1 MIIPWKQQFV
11 DLLAAGRV
19 ANLPSVWSNVLVG
32 FLLGSFAGSAS
43 QFEAVHGHATYRLA
57 LFVILAAATF
67 LHVGGWFLNAWH
79 DAEQDASLRPNRPLP
94 SGRLSRR
101 FVFIT
106 ALVCLLSALILSL
119 FLSPAAR
126 FLCLS
131 IVLCIYLY
139 IILHKR
145 THWANFFLGGS
156 RALLYLLG
164 FFVVSRGSDFWKFF
178 DPSPAVQT
186 YQDWRA
192 WGSPAGSFSLWE
204 TVADDPITNLLLV
217 VIPCFGL
224 LAYVLGISLA
234 TRFEAVPQAANR
246 VLATTPALFLFVP
259 VLTHSHWWTGD
270 RERMILI
277 MISALPFLAWT
288 LWNHLR
294 LRRRA
299 DVGEFVSLSLAGV
312 CLVDL
317 ALVLPYATID
327 FVDSPFGDDLTIS
340 LVATTP
346 LPLFALALILQR
358 IAPAG

>member
-1 MIIPWKQQFV
+1 VIIPRKPPLV
-11 DLLAAGRV
+11 DLLATARV
-19 ANLPSVWSNVLVG
+19 ANLPTVWTNVLVG

-43 QFEAVHGHATYRLA
+43 EFEAAHGPAAYLLA
-57 LFVILAAATF
+57 LLAVLLSASL
-67 LHVGGWFLNAWH
+67 LHVGGCFLHDWH
-79 DAEQDASLRPNRPLP
+79 DAEWNGPQRPERPIP

-101 FVFIT
+101 FVLIT
-106 ALVCLLSALILSL
+106 ALACLLGALILSFL
-119 FLSPAAR
+119 LSPAA
-126 FLCLS
+126 LVLS
-131 IVLCIYLY
+131 LCIILCIFLY
-139 IILHKR
+139 TILHKR
-145 THWANFFLGGS
+145 THWAFFFMGGA

-164 FFVVSRGSDFWKFF
+164 FFVVSRESDLWKFF

-204 TVADDPITNLLLV
+204 AVADDPILNLLLV

-224 LAYVLGISLA
+224 LAYILGLSLA
-234 TRFEAVPQAANR
+234 ARFEAVPEAANR
-246 VLATTPALFLFVP
+246 VLAATPALFLFVP
-259 VLTHSHWWTGD
+259 ILTHSHWWTGD
-270 RERMILI
+270 RERMVLI

-299 DVGEFVSLSLAGV
+299 DVGEFVSLSLAGI

-327 FVDSPFGDDLTIS
+327 FFDSPFGDDLTIS
-340 LVATTP
+340 LAATTP

-358 IAPAG
+358 IAPAT